1 MKNIGKRFAALC
13 LTAALALTNVGNS
26 SNLAYA
32 AGGERVDFIIK
43 GSDFADAIENM
54 IESKAQPVTEA
65 DLNFTDGKL
74 EKYHR
79 LFFENQGALY
89 EFYPDFD
96 GPDMEAEIRT
106 FIRLPEDVDDAYTL
120 TGEEEIIIL
129 YVNNGEN
136 TVAFSTVFDLP
147 EGGEKRT
154 KRVSVKSYGQAFGD
168 NRIDYGASVKPSD
181 SPQGTEQAGN
191 GVETG
196 KPQETGDAVETGSAG
211 AAEDAGKNADAVET
225 GSAGVTEDAGE
236 NADAV
241 ETGSAGATEDAGEN
255 ADAVETGSTRETEEA
270 AQTGDAGEAGNAGE
284 NEDAVETGDARETER
299 ITQSERKESSSEKN
313 EEMGTEKTG
322 EPVAVRSYHE
332 APKLTVKQESVESNG
347 EAQPSS
353 DRKSGAEHMDTV
365 DEIKASEPERSIS
378 DTANPETAEPGAV
391 NPGAAKPG
399 ETEPGTAEPDAG
411 NPGAAKPGETEP
423 DTANPGTTNPDTTNP
438 GTTNPET
445 ANPGT
450 TNPDTTEPVIT
461 NPDTTNPDTTE
472 SGTADPGATDP
483 GTTVP
488 ETTEP
493 NSTVPAA
500 PLSTPSEPE
509 GTETPPMEPENQE
522 SETTSIGYGDLV
534 GMGGCSTAKAYI
546 TTLGKLKVLEDVE
559 GFQVTYEI
567 TPGSKGVIQK
577 GPRSVEEGEDLT
589 FGVKTKDGYMVESAS
604 ANGNALEAQRV
615 ESGTAWYFLEDIE
628 EDQKIE
634 ITLSEQGLSP
644 EFLRTFQ
651 MSDGMD
657 VTIYAAPGV
666 LPWGT
671 SATVEI
677 VTDQVEDVIKEK
689 GAEQGQV
696 IVAAPSYDIN
706 LWLGDEK
713 LDSEE
718 WNSNGQVEVSF
729 SGSLMERLSREAE
742 AAQVLWVKEQG
753 DSVEVMEDSHREIPD
768 GQAIDGLSCA
778 TSHFTTFSA
787 AYLTRD
793 TDAVREFDIQGDGLM
808 DAGYPKLTVCDKN
821 NQELDVVETSGEDGI
836 TRITLKDGTP
846 LPRDIKT
853 WFEISYAMENSGDSS
868 LAEYLVKA
876 GDRFTYRYPA
886 NILYDAVSFD
896 VLDTS
901 GTVIGR
907 AGIKKDGLINIDITK
922 SQVGQRF
929 KGTAGVRGSID
940 FTGDNKDKT
949 EIVIHCGDV
958 DKTLVFAPAPVV
970 QKHSVSVKKSH
981 NNDRWA
987 DTGQERN
994 GDVRYSPMGIP
1005 EAVRF
1010 HVTIEAGKN
1019 NTSDLTDIQV
1029 TDTFSNNKKG
1039 KVTFDT
1045 EAGITLDFI
1054 SEGSSIAKA
1063 EFDAPAGGSGTN
1075 MLIKLTDRDGGPASM
1090 KPGEKAELSYWM
1102 KILPQAWGSSAK
1114 TENEGKKVNASLNV
1128 SFDNKVTVKS
1138 SEGAS
1143 GSADSTFSHTA
1154 AVVSKSGITHY
1165 NEKIDGEG
1173 EVIPVFIEYHVYVN
1187 PDCIN
1192 LTGWTVKDT
1201 LDSNQKDQEG
1211 QEYLGQVTITAYDK
1225 SGDKGQ
1231 VMGTWTIDT
1240 DKETNSGKSKTWEWE
1255 IPAPGNYYYDFKY
1268 YTTVNEPKGSNLNNE
1283 IQMIAPAG
1291 SGFPGTGGGTQV
1303 GFLYNTY
1310 TLSKK
1315 NLSSDMKENS
1325 QEPVT
1330 QNKAGV
1336 IGWGDEFG
1344 TIRWESV
1351 LTPYSNGVTD
1361 SETAVIPE
1369 DALYRDVLTVITWNS
1384 GEIKKYLDKHT
1395 FGSLD
1400 QFKSGFTLTDGNGT
1414 AIGPDEGIYDLAFDT
1429 NLGNREFTVKFN
1441 EAVRGP
1447 VTIAYNS
1454 YVEKEA
1460 FADFGR
1466 NGADN
1471 LRFKNTANLTI
1482 QGSTWTRWASQPY
1495 YVEDYLSKSVS
1506 KTDAKKGEVVWTLKI
1521 NKGYGSGNAPQDLSK
1536 FKEVYI
1542 QEMIPKGMVLE
1553 RIKFKNMNYTLT
1565 ETAGDYTVEMC
1576 DGSQMVTIY
1585 LNQIAKNFN
1594 GYKLGNHIN
1603 LDVTTKITDPAV
1615 KTFVNKAQMF
1625 IDGTS
1630 LYQVSAS
1637 TNMNNGF
1644 LEKGMEYSGST
1655 APYAVYTILV
1665 NQPGADISSSTLTIK
1680 DTLGNDKMI
1689 YLPDSFQVSNAE
1701 TSEVIREAVINVGD
1715 RSFEISNL
1723 PDEKPIRIV
1732 YKVMLNGAVGSTIN
1746 TKNTAQLYYS
1756 SQEPIGDTVEEA
1768 VRIVKPWATGGGD
1781 FSVKI
1786 YKVDQSGRPLEGAEF
1801 TLYRAAGVDDDH
1813 MEPLGIYK
1821 PVKEEQGRSCS
1832 VLIEGL
1838 KKGQLYY
1845 LDETVVPQGYQKAEG
1860 RYFIIP
1866 DEAGA
1871 RDYPEGVLVVEN
1883 TGIPFIFENA
1893 RSLGSLKITKN
1904 VTGEDVS
1911 QQGEEGFYFTIWD
1924 GTRYYNE
1931 KGESLEGVRQVILLH
1946 YVPDGRDNS
1955 LVIPLPT
1962 GTYTVTEAADAE
1974 GNPIDGGNFSYE
1986 VRVNGR
1992 DGNTEEVP
2000 VAAGQQAEV
2009 VFDNHVPDKKTPEG
2023 GTDPSGG
2030 GTQPSGGGSGGT
2042 GGSGG
2047 NSGRYNPSGGP
2058 GETVNIEPEQIP
2070 MAQWP
2075 DDPAQIM
2082 ILDEDVPLAPLPKT
2096 GEGPRS
2102 YYLMAVIS
2110 SLLSGLYIALHGRKR
2125 ES

>member
-1 MKNIGKRFAALC
+1 MKNIGKRLAALC

-26 SNLAYA
+26 SNIVYA
-32 AGGERVDFIIK
+32 AGGEGVDFIIK
-43 GSDFADAIENM
+43 GSDFADAIEAM
-54 IESKAQPVTEA
+54 IESGAPPITEA
-65 DLNFTDGKL
+65 DLNFTDGKQ

-79 LFFENQGALY
+79 LFFEKLGALY

-96 GPDMEAEIRT
+96 GPGMEAEIRT

-120 TGEEEIIIL
+120 TGEEEIVIL

-147 EGGEKRT
+147 GGGEKRT
-154 KRVSVKSYGQAFGD
+154 KRVNVKSYGQAFGD
-168 NRIDYGASVKPSD
+168 NRIDYGAPVKPSD
-181 SPQGTEQAGN
+181 SPQETEQAGTA
-191 GVETG
+191 ETDG
-196 KPQETGDAVETGSAG
+196 TQETVDAAETGSAG
-211 AAEDAGKNADAVET
+211 KDADTVETGSIGETEDTAQTGSAGEMGDTGAAGSAGEAGDTAQTGNAGEAGDTAQTGNAREAGDTAQTGNAGEDADAVET
-225 GSAGVTEDAGE
+225 GDV
-236 NADAV
+236 
-241 ETGSAGATEDAGEN
+241 
-255 ADAVETGSTRETEEA
+255 REPEP
-270 AQTGDAGEAGNAGE
+270 
-284 NEDAVETGDARETER
+284 
-299 ITQSERKESSSEKN
+299 ITQSETKKSISDLK
-313 EEMGTEKTG
+313 EEMETEKTG

-332 APKLTVKQESVESNG
+332 APRLTVKQEGVELYREAQLSWDG
-347 EAQPSS
+347 EA
-353 DRKSGAEHMDTV
+353 GADHMNTA
-365 DEIKASEPERSIS
+365 DEIKVSEPEPSIS
-378 DTANPETAEPGAV
+378 DTAKTDKTASGTINPDIANPETTAL
-391 NPGAAKPG
+391 
-399 ETEPGTAEPDAG
+399 ETTAL
-411 NPGAAKPGETEP
+411 ET
-423 DTANPGTTNPDTTNP
+423 TAPETTNPESINPEITNP
-438 GTTNPET
+438 ETTNPET
-445 ANPGT
+445 TSPET
-450 TNPDTTEPVIT
+450 TTPESTNPDTNNPV
-461 NPDTTNPDTTE
+461 TTNPETTDP
-472 SGTADPGATDP
+472 GTTAPGATDP
-483 GTTVP
+483 NTTL
-488 ETTEP
+488 
-493 NSTVPAA
+493 PAV

-509 GTETPPMEPENQE
+509 GSKLPPSEPENQE
-522 SETTSIGYGDLV
+522 SEITTIGYGDLV

-559 GFQVTYEI
+559 GFQITYKI
-567 TPGSKGVIQK
+567 TPESEGIIQK
-577 GPRSVEEGEDLT
+577 GPRSVEEGEDLI
-589 FGVKTKDGYMVESAS
+589 FGVKTKDGYVVESAS

-615 ESGTAWYFLEDIE
+615 EGGTAWYVLENIG
-628 EDQKIE
+628 EDQDIE
-634 ITLSEQGLSP
+634 ITLTEQGISP
-644 EFLRTFQ
+644 EFLREFQ

-671 SATVEI
+671 SATVEL
-677 VTDQVEDVIKEK
+677 VTGQMEDVIREK
-689 GAEQGQV
+689 GAKQGQV
-696 IVAAPSYDIN
+696 IIAAPAYDIN
-706 LWLGDEK
+706 LWLGEEK

-718 WNSNGQVEVSF
+718 WNRNGQVEVRF
-729 SGSLMERLSREAE
+729 SGSLMEKLSREAQ

-753 DSVEVMEDSHREIPD
+753 SSVEVMEDSRQEIPD
-768 GQAIDGLSCA
+768 GQTIDALNCA
-778 TSHFTTFSA
+778 TSHFTTFSPA
-787 AYLTRD
+787 FLTQD
-793 TDAVREFDIQGDGLM
+793 ADAVRVFDIEGDGLM

-821 NQELDVVETSGEDGI
+821 NQELDVLETLGDDGI
-836 TRITLKDGTP
+836 TRITRKDGTP

-853 WFEISYAMENSGDSS
+853 WFEISYAMENSGDFS
-868 LAEYLVKA
+868 LAEYMVKA
-876 GDRFTYRYPA
+876 GDSFTYRYPA

-901 GTVIGR
+901 GSVIGR
-907 AGIKKDGLINIDITK
+907 ASIKKDGLINIGITK
-922 SQVGQRF
+922 SQAGQRF

-940 FTGDNKDKT
+940 FTGENKDKT
-949 EIVIHCGDV
+949 EIVIHCGGI
-958 DKTLVFAPAPVV
+958 DKTLVFDKVPVV
-970 QKHSVSVKKSH
+970 QKHSVNVKKAH
-981 NNDRWA
+981 NNERWA
-987 DTGQERN
+987 DTDQGRN
-994 GDVRYSPMGIP
+994 GDIRYSAMDIP

-1019 NTSDLTDIQV
+1019 NTGDLTEIQV
-1029 TDTFSNNKKG
+1029 TDKLNDSKKG

-1045 EAGITLDFI
+1045 QAGITLDSV

-1063 EFDAPAGGSGTN
+1063 EFDAPAGGNGTT
-1075 MLIKLTDRDGGPASM
+1075 MLIKLTDHDGGPASM

-1102 KILPQAWGSSAK
+1102 NIHPQAWGKSAK
-1114 TENEGKKVNASLNV
+1114 TEDEGKKVNASLNV

-1143 GSADSTFSHTA
+1143 GSADAAFSHSA
-1154 AVVSKSGITHY
+1154 AIVSKSGITHY

-1187 PDCIN
+1187 PDGIN

-1225 SGDKGQ
+1225 SGDGGQ
-1231 VMGTWTIDT
+1231 VKGNWTIDT
-1240 DKETNSGKSKTWEWE
+1240 NKNTQSGKSKTWEWE
-1255 IPAPGNYYYDFKY
+1255 IPAPGNYFYDFKY

-1325 QEPVT
+1325 QEPVS

-1361 SETAVIPE
+1361 SETAVIPK
-1369 DALYRDVLTVITWNS
+1369 DALYRDVLTVVRWNS

-1395 FGSLD
+1395 FGSLE
-1400 QFKSGFTLTDGNGT
+1400 QFKSGFTLIDGNET
-1414 AIGPDEGIYDLAFDT
+1414 AIGPDDGVYDLAFDKE
-1429 NLGNREFTVKFN
+1429 LGNRGFTVKFN
-1441 EAVRGP
+1441 QAVRGP

-1454 YVEKEA
+1454 RVNKEA
-1460 FADFGR
+1460 FAGFGR
-1466 NGADN
+1466 DGADN
-1471 LRFKNTANLTI
+1471 LRFNNTANLTI

-1495 YVEDYLSKSVS
+1495 YVDDYLSKSVS
-1506 KTDAKKGEVVWTLKI
+1506 KTDVKKGEVVWTLKI

-1536 FKEVYI
+1536 FEEVYI
-1542 QEMIPKGMVLE
+1542 EETIPKGMVLE
-1553 RIKFKNMNYTLT
+1553 SIKFKNMSYMLT
-1565 ETAGDYTVEMC
+1565 EEAGDYTVKMS
-1576 DGSQMVTIY
+1576 DGCQKVTIY
-1585 LNQIAKNFN
+1585 LNQVAKNFN
-1594 GYKLGNHIN
+1594 GYKLGNHVN
-1603 LDVTTKITDPAV
+1603 LDVTTKITDPAI

-1625 IDGTS
+1625 IDGTP
-1630 LYQVSAS
+1630 LYQVLAS
-1637 TNMNNGF
+1637 TNIDSSF

-1665 NQPGADISSSTLTIK
+1665 NKPGAHISSSTLTIK

-1689 YLPDSFQVSNAE
+1689 YVPDSFQVSNAD
-1701 TSEVIREAVINVGD
+1701 TSEVIQDAVINVGD

-1723 PDEKPIRIV
+1723 PDGKPIRIV

-1756 SQEPIGDTVEEA
+1756 SQEPIGDTVEES
-1768 VRIVKPWATGGGD
+1768 VRLVKPWATGGGD
-1781 FSVKI
+1781 FSVRI
-1786 YKVDQSGRPLEGAEF
+1786 YKVDQSGRPLDGAEF
-1801 TLYRAAGVDDDH
+1801 TLYQADGVDDDQ
-1813 MEPLGIYK
+1813 MEPLGFYK
-1821 PVKEEQGRSCS
+1821 PVRDVQGRSCS

-1866 DEAGA
+1866 DEAGG
-1871 RDYPEGVLVVEN
+1871 RNYPEGVLVVEN

-1893 RSLGSLKITKN
+1893 RSIGALKITKH
-1904 VTGEDVS
+1904 VTGEDAS

-1924 GTRYYNE
+1924 GARYYNE
-1931 KGESLEGVRQVILLH
+1931 KGESLEGICQVIQLH

-1962 GTYTVTEAADAE
+1962 GGYTVTEAADAE
-1974 GNPIDGGNFSYE
+1974 GNPIDGENFSYE

-1992 DGNTEEVP
+1992 DGTMEEVS
-2000 VAAGQQAEV
+2000 VAAGQQVEV
-2009 VFDNHVPDKKTPEG
+2009 VFDNHVPDRKPSEG
-2023 GTDPSGG
+2023 GTEPPGG
-2030 GTQPSGGGSGGT
+2030 GTQPSDGGSGGT

-2058 GETVNIEPEQIP
+2058 GETVTIGPEQVP

-2075 DDPAQIM
+2075 EEPAQIT

-2102 YYLMAVIS
+2102 YYLAAVIS

-2125 ES
+2125 DS